1 MLITIK
7 GGKIVD
13 GTGNPY
19 FYGDVGINNGRI
31 TEIGSVKAK
40 GKVINAKGL
49 TVCPGII
56 DAHSHSDWTLLQNRK
71 SESALRQGVTTE
83 VVGNCGFSSAPLT
96 GKNAAFIEA
105 NLKAYAPNVKI
116 DWKNFKEY
124 IDRLNKPGM
133 GINTVT
139 LVGHGTL
146 RRAILGKEDRRA
158 TDSEIKKMAELLAAS
173 LDQGAAG
180 FSTGL
185 EFMPG
190 RLADKRELT
199 GLIKVVAEKNKIHT
213 CHIRN
218 RDRKFK
224 EAVDEILD
232 ITVKTGCR
240 LSFSHLSAK
249 PGSKK
254 DDWKKIMDKIEQM
267 RSRGLNITTDMIVY
281 RAGPGLLCN
290 ILPGWLF
297 EGGTKEAVKRLKD
310 PEIRKKLK
318 NQCNRYWLMVEK
330 KQWNRLSLSGCV
342 SHPELLGKTFK
353 QIADKMGKPV
363 LDCIF
368 DILAEEGEGMPSA
381 MMNGIL
387 FTEKHVREMIS
398 HPLYCLASDANV
410 SEVNGLTSKFAN
422 HPSIFGWVPRVLDY
436 YVKQVKLFSLEE
448 AISKMTSFPAQVY
461 GLKGRGLIKEGFIA
475 DLAIF
480 DEKKVKEEVDFAKP
494 IKYSN
499 SMEYVFMGGEIVVEK
514 ARIKKK
520 LLGRVL

>member
-158 TDSEIKKMAELLAAS
+158 TDSEIKKMAA
-173 LDQGAAG
+173 
-180 FSTGL
+180 
-185 EFMPG
+185 
-190 RLADKRELT
+190 
-199 GLIKVVAEKNKIHT
+199 H
-213 CHIRN
+213 
-218 RDRKFK
+218 
-224 EAVDEILD
+224 
-232 ITVKTGCR
+232 
-240 LSFSHLSAK
+240 
-249 PGSKK
+249 
-254 DDWKKIMDKIEQM
+254 
-267 RSRGLNITTDMIVY
+267 
-281 RAGPGLLCN
+281 
-290 ILPGWLF
+290 
-297 EGGTKEAVKRLKD
+297 
-310 PEIRKKLK
+310 
-318 NQCNRYWLMVEK
+318 
-330 KQWNRLSLSGCV
+330 
-342 SHPELLGKTFK
+342 
-353 QIADKMGKPV
+353 
-363 LDCIF
+363 
-368 DILAEEGEGMPSA
+368 
-381 MMNGIL
+381 
-387 FTEKHVREMIS
+387 
-398 HPLYCLASDANV
+398 
-410 SEVNGLTSKFAN
+410 
-422 HPSIFGWVPRVLDY
+422 
-436 YVKQVKLFSLEE
+436 
-448 AISKMTSFPAQVY
+448 
-461 GLKGRGLIKEGFIA
+461 
-475 DLAIF
+475 
-480 DEKKVKEEVDFAKP
+480 
-494 IKYSN
+494 
-499 SMEYVFMGGEIVVEK
+499 
-514 ARIKKK
+514 
-520 LLGRVL
+520 